1 MQSAI
6 EKLDRFGIEAIYA
19 FEMAGHSTVNAAT
32 LMHISPS
39 AMYNDLATVKAKTGL
54 NPYKPEQF
62 KELYEAL
69 EETRKE
75 KMHGADCD
83 IGSFICGK

>member
-1 MQSAI
+1 MLNAI

-19 FEMAGHSTVNAAT
+19 FVIAGYSTANAAT

-54 NPYKPEQF
+54 NPYKPEQL
-62 KELYEAL
+62 KELYDAL

-75 KMHGADCD
+75 KMHGAEID
-83 IGSFICGK
+83 IGRFI

>member
-1 MQSAI
+1 MRGV

-19 FEMAGHSTVNAAT
+19 FELAGHSTANAAV
-32 LMHISPS
+32 LMHISPG
-39 AMYNDLATVKAKTGL
+39 AMYNDLSSVRVKTGL
-54 NPYKPEQF
+54 NPYKTEQF

-75 KMHGADCD
+75 KMHGADFNV
-83 IGSFICGK
+83 GEYLCGK

>member
-1 MQSAI
+1 MHGV

-19 FEMAGHSTVNAAT
+19 FEMAGHSTANAAT

-75 KMHGADCD
+75 KMHGAEID
-83 IGSFICGK
+83 IGRFICGE